1 MPVSTSAKP
10 SSSNHVLMALV
21 ISFLAIRNGFRSACP
36 DADHHGDGWPIPAIS
51 NRPECATERRLA
63 SPSIRSG
70 DRRILLTLF
79 NFLGDGA
86 ASPEAPRAA
95 GFRSVFS
102 CRKTVVS
109 QFEILR
115 GEQ

>member
-36 DADHHGDGWPIPAIS
+36 DADHHGDGWSIPAIS

-79 NFLGDGA
+79 DFLGVTTRPAPKCRGLPVRLFMSKDTRLVH
-86 ASPEAPRAA
+86 SPDPHR
-95 GFRSVFS
+95 
-102 CRKTVVS
+102 
-109 QFEILR
+109 
-115 GEQ
+115 